1 MARVVTLADF
11 LPAPRFDGLPW
22 TEARIE
28 EADELEP
35 LPPEEPEEE
44 GEPEEEAPLWTEVE
58 TVELDPLDTDPREP
72 ALRSFTVT
80 AEKTWLRVV
89 FLDADEG
96 EDEPS
101 SPFATSGAPFRPT
114 VGQVSAILRARTY
127 TDAEESVVGGELA
140 GEFNSATRPT
150 AEQIDDDLIPDACT
164 DVVRSVGR
172 IPGFLL
178 GDARRVAALGVCKEI
193 ERSYIPEQAE
203 PDASIFQTLRL
214 TLDEEMGKLRRTLQ
228 WSAVSQHLESS
239 S

>member
-11 LPAPRFDGLPW
+11 RPSRREDEASW
-22 TEARIE
+22 TGARVE
-28 EADELEP
+28 EADEFG
-35 LPPEEPEEE
+35 
-44 GEPEEEAPLWTEVE
+44 GEWSEVK
-58 TVELDPLDTDPREP
+58 VFDLDPLDEDPTGP
-72 ALRSFTVT
+72 ALRGFTVAT
-80 AEKTWLRVV
+80 DKEWLRVV
-89 FLDADEG
+89 FVDGDEN

-101 SPFATSGAPFRPT
+101 ALFATSGAPFRPT
-114 VGQVSAILRARTY
+114 IDQVSAILRARTY
-127 TDAEESVVGGELA
+127 TDAGENVVGGELA
-140 GEFNSATRPT
+140 EEFNSDTRPT
-150 AEQIDDDLIPDACT
+150 AEQVEDDLIPDACT

-214 TLDEEMGKLRRTLQ
+214 TLDEEMDKLRRTLQ

-239 S
+239 